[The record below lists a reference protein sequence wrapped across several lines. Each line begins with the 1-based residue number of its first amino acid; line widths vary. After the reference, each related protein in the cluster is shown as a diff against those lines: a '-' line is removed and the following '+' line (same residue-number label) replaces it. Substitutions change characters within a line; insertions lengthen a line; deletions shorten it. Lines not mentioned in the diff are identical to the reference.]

1 VLLLILVAAAILI
14 YTLAILPDQVT
25 YVQLSNQK
33 AANQAKIEDL
43 QRQLVDPDEIA
54 KHFQEIRGSLDQF
67 RGAVLRPRDEG
78 RIEILNAIDR
88 ATRETGARL
97 TDTVKFTSEQ
107 AEQTESAERGGKK
120 VRKSDENKAVLSYPS
135 LEMEISVAGS
145 YNQVRSFI
153 SRFEGSNQFVVI
165 DKVSLSKEDSEEN
178 LADGRGAPR
187 SAGEGMIV
195 LSITMT
201 AFFQP
206 DGYQAAGVVH

>member
-43 QRQLVDPDEIA
+43 QRQLVDPDAIA
-54 KHFQEIRGSLDQF
+54 QRFQEIRGSLDQF
-67 RGAVLRPRDEG
+67 RGAVLRPRGEG

-97 TDTVKFTSEQ
+97 TDTVKFTT
-107 AEQTESAERGGKK
+107 EQTESPERDGKK
-120 VRKSDENKAVLSYPS
+120 VRKSDEDKAVLSYPS
-135 LEMEISVAGS
+135 LEMEIAVAGS

-165 DKVSLSKEDSEEN
+165 DKVSLSKDESEEN